1 MAHERAIAIGL
12 DLGTSSAKALAVE
25 VATGRVLARVRRPYP
40 TSRPEPGAAEQAPGD
55 WMAAVVGALGELAQS
70 TSAQE
75 WIGIGLS
82 AMLPTLVCLDDAG
95 EPVGPAVVWEDIRAE
110 ADACELAE
118 SHPEA
123 AAYARTGQHLDARY
137 LVPMYRR
144 IVRRDPEAAR
154 RISRIAGAKDYV
166 FARLTGHLLTDPS
179 TAVGSGVSAV
189 ADGAHA
195 SGDWPELPE
204 VRPAT
209 ETRGL
214 VEGVARLV
222 GAPSGIPVALGAAD
236 SVLGAVALGARPGR
250 DVAIISGTSTVILG
264 TRTGPEADPGGRS
277 LVTPLADGGFG
288 WEMDLVATGSAF
300 AWLAGLT
307 GASSV
312 EALLAEAGSVHPAEA
327 PEVLPYLGPGEQGA
341 LWEPGLF
348 GGFAGLTLGSTRGQL
363 MRGLLTGIV
372 LEARRCIAVIDPPAD
387 GRLLVAG
394 SSARSP
400 VLLQDLADACGRA
413 VEADLI
419 ETDHSALG
427 AADLVA
433 STCGFDPASR
443 GHGDLRRFEPRPE
456 RGELWRGLAARQER
470 AILRERERV
479 AGAGR

>member
-1 MAHERAIAIGL
+1 MVHEGAIAIGL

-40 TSRPEPGAAEQAPGD
+40 TSRPEAGAAEQAPGD

-70 TSAQE
+70 TPAQR

-82 AMLPTLVCLDDAG
+82 AMLPTLVCLDAAG

-110 ADACELAE
+110 TDARELAAQ
-118 SHPEA
+118 HPDA
-123 AAYARTGQHLDARY
+123 TAYARTGQHLDGRY

-144 IVRRDPEAAR
+144 IARTDPGAAR
-154 RISRIAGAKDYV
+154 RIARIAGAKDYV
-166 FARLTGHLLTDPS
+166 FARLTGVLLTDPS

-204 VRPAT
+204 VRPST

-214 VEGVARLV
+214 VDGVARLV
-222 GAPSGIPVALGAAD
+222 GVPSGIPVALGAAD

-264 TRTGPEADPGGRS
+264 TRRSPEPDPGGRS
-277 LVTPLADGGFG
+277 LVTPLASDGFG

-307 GASSV
+307 GAPSV
-312 EALLAEAGSVHPAEA
+312 EALLAEAVETDPGSA
-327 PEVLPYLGPGEQGA
+327 PLVLPYLGPGEQGA
-341 LWEPGLF
+341 LWETGLF
-348 GGFAGLTLGSTRGQL
+348 GGFTRLTLGSTRGDL
-363 MRGLLTGIV
+363 MRGLVTGIV
-372 LEARRCIAVIDPPAD
+372 LEARRCIAVIDPPED

-400 VLLQDLADACGRA
+400 MLLQDLADACGRP
-413 VEADLI
+413 VEADLV

-427 AADLVA
+427 AADLV
-433 STCGFDPASR
+433 STACGSAPIGRTHGAPHRFDPRSERAALWR
-443 GHGDLRRFEPRPE
+443 ELAERQEAALRR
-456 RGELWRGLAARQER
+456 ER
-470 AILRERERV
+470 ARV
-479 AGAGR
+479 AGGQR

>member
-1 MAHERAIAIGL
+1 MAGGRTIAIGL

-25 VATGRVLARVRRPYP
+25 TATGRVLARARRPYP

-70 TSAQE
+70 TPAQE

-95 EPVGPAVVWEDIRAE
+95 EPVGPAIVWEDIRAGT
-110 ADACELAE
+110 DALRLLEE
-118 SHPEA
+118 HPGA
-123 AAYARTGQHLDARY
+123 TAYARTGQHLDGRY
-137 LVPMYRR
+137 LVPMHRR
-144 IVRRDPEAAR
+144 IAREDPAAAR
-154 RISRIAGAKDYV
+154 RIARIAGAKDYV
-166 FARLTGHLLTDPS
+166 FARLTGSLLTDPS

-189 ADGAHA
+189 LDGAHA
-195 SGDWPELPE
+195 AGDWPELPE

-214 VEGVARLV
+214 VDGVARLIGV
-222 GAPSGIPVALGAAD
+222 PGGIPVALGAAD

-264 TRTGPEADPGGRS
+264 TRTGPEPDRDGRS

-300 AWLAGLT
+300 AWLSGLT
-307 GASSV
+307 GASV
-312 EALLAEAGSVHPAEA
+312 EALFAEAAEIDPAAA
-327 PEVLPYLGPGEQGA
+327 PDALPYLGPGEQGA

-348 GGFAGLTLGSTRGQL
+348 AGFAGLTLGSTRGDL

-372 LEARRCIAVIDPPAD
+372 LEARRCIAVIDPPED

-400 VLLQDLADACGRA
+400 LLLQDLADACGRA
-413 VEADLI
+413 VEADLV

-433 STCGFDPASR
+433 AACGAEPGPR
-443 GHGDLRRFEPRPE
+443 GHGALRRFEPRAD
-456 RGELWRGLAARQER
+456 RAALWRRLAERQEA
-470 AILRERERV
+470 AIERERDRV
-479 AGAGR
+479 AGAVR